1 MLQKP
6 ASAKHF
12 EKDHGF
18 DGPNVRHFKN
28 LEAVKDA
35 IRDNTLTWE
44 ECAAA
49 NAELGVRFVFEG
61 GKITDA
67 HYGETAPVYDNGDRQ
82 AV

>member
-6 ASAKHF
+6 ASAIQF

-28 LEAVKDA
+28 LDEVMAA
-35 IRDNTLTWE
+35 IKDNTITFE
-44 ECAAA
+44 ECTAA

-61 GKITDA
+61 GRITSA
-67 HYGETAPVYDNGDRQ
+67 HYADDVISHDADRQ